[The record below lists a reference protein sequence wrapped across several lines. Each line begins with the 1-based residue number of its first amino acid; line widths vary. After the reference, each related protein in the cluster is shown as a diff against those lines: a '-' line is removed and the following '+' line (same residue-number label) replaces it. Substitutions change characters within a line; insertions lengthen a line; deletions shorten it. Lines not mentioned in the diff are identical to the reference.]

1 MLRFQG
7 RDKQNR
13 FNRTFS
19 TTMSGKYYIV
29 PLQVHSD
36 SQITQRSDLRSME
49 EFYSPCCQFLFK
61 HAPAIPSSCSRF
73 TPWTAAIKTTASSS
87 KSCRPSL
94 MATASSTLIVSTC
107 HTLDHAR
114 GCVTINSSVGL
125 AALIHGAP
133 TITLGEAAYNL
144 RGLTFQG
151 KLNAFWKQHGEVESK
166 HVHDFVNLLKLT
178 SQAQGTLLSAALCCP
193 RSQQNCLA
201 RRIPRNLWPVMS
213 EDYFSVHDL
222 L

>member
-13 FNRTFS
+13 FNRTS
-19 TTMSGKYYIV
+19 PPPGQGNTTLSHFRCTLIV
-29 PLQVHSD
+29 
-36 SQITQRSDLRSME
+36 RSPSALNLESME
-49 EFYSPCCQFLFK
+49 EFIRHVANSFFK
-61 HAPAIPSSCSRF
+61 HAPPTPSWCSRF
-73 TPWTAAIKTTASSS
+73 TLWTAAIKTTASSS

-94 MATASSTLIVSTC
+94 MATASSTLIASTC
-107 HTLDHAR
+107 PPLDHAR

-166 HVHDFVNLLKLT
+166 HVHDFVNLLKLHLAST
-178 SQAQGTLLSAALCCP
+178 RHPLSAALRCP
-193 RSQQNCLA
+193 
-201 RRIPRNLWPVMS
+201 WP
-213 EDYFSVHDL
+213 
-222 L
+222 